1 MLPSGELRWIDARG
15 QASYDPSGAPLRMS
29 GICIDITDRKQAEEA
44 LRASEERYRTLFE
57 SMAEGFALHEV
68 IDDEQGRPC
77 DYRFLEVNPAFGRL
91 TGLDVR
97 SILGRTV
104 REVIPTVEPSW
115 IETYGRV
122 AQTGQSERFERH
134 IAALDRWYQVL
145 AYSPAP
151 GRFAT
156 AFTDITARK
165 LAEEALRQSRED
177 LDRAQEVGQIGWWR
191 LDIRRNVLTWSD
203 ESHRIFGVPVGTPL
217 SYQTFL
223 ETIHPDDRDFVDE
236 RWNAGLRGEP
246 YDVEHRI
253 VADGQIKWVREKA
266 YLEFDPQGALLGG
279 FGITQDI
286 TERKRIEQQLR
297 ESLAEKE
304 LLLREIH
311 HRVKNNLQV
320 VSSLVS
326 LQSDALADPALREV
340 FGELRDRVRSM
351 ALIHEKL
358 YESGGLA
365 KLNFA
370 DYIASL
376 MQSIWSAHGVVGA
389 RVKLHLE
396 VEPVA
401 VSVATAVPCGL
412 ILNELVSNAL
422 KHAFPSDGGAVTVG
436 LTREPATGR
445 LRLRV
450 ADNGVGMPADLDW
463 RRARSLGLRLVQML
477 ARQLEGS
484 IETGAGP
491 GTEFLIRFVAREVEE
506 LSAPVRGPGSTTGGG
521 RP

>member
-1 MLPSGELRWIDARG
+1 MADNLVSRILAWLSRSLRLDGRSAAEQSLREANERYELVLAGEDAAVWDWDVGTGKLEWSKELFRLFGLDPGADEPSFEVWRTLLHPDDREPAERRIEAAIANHTPLASEYRIVLPLGTVRWIDARG
-15 QASYDPSGAPLRMS
+15 QASYDLSGAPLRMS
-29 GICIDITDRKQAEEA
+29 GICIDIT
-44 LRASEERYRTLFE
+44 
-57 SMAEGFALHEV
+57 
-68 IDDEQGRPC
+68 
-77 DYRFLEVNPAFGRL
+77 
-91 TGLDVR
+91 
-97 SILGRTV
+97 
-104 REVIPTVEPSW
+104 
-115 IETYGRV
+115 
-122 AQTGQSERFERH
+122 
-134 IAALDRWYQVL
+134 
-145 AYSPAP
+145 
-151 GRFAT
+151 
-156 AFTDITARK
+156 ARK
-165 LAEEALRQSRED
+165 HAEEALRQSRED

-191 LDIRRNVLTWSD
+191 LDVRRNVLTWSD
-203 ESHRIFGVPVGTPL
+203 ESHRIFGVPAGTPL

-365 KLNFA
+365 RLNFA
-370 DYIASL
+370 DYVTNL

-412 ILNELVSNAL
+412 ILNELVGNAL
-422 KHAFPSDGGAVTVG
+422 KHAFPLAEGAVTVG
-436 LTREPATGR
+436 VCREPATGQ
-445 LRLRV
+445 LRLWVR
-450 ADNGVGMPADLDW
+450 DNGVGLPADLDW
-463 RRARSLGLRLVQML
+463 RHARSLGLRLVQML

-484 IETGAGP
+484 VETGSGP
-491 GTEFLIRFVAREVEE
+491 GTEFLIRFVATEVEE
-506 LSAPVRGPGSTTGGG
+506 IPGVHGPSELDDG
-521 RP
+521 RW